1 MLFGRKL
8 KRLRKSAKIT
18 QGTLAEQ
25 LNITTRTLINY
36 ETGRCYPKQTE
47 IYAALAS
54 IFDVTVD
61 YLMSEDD
68 EFTLNT
74 YKLGKTPQMQAQA
87 LVNELTTLLKGEDLT
102 EGDKDAMMKAI
113 SSSYWETKEI
123 SKNYNYKSGIQE
135 IS

>member
-18 QGTLAEQ
+18 QGELAEK
-25 LNITTRTLINY
+25 LNVTSRTLINY

-47 IYAALAS
+47 IYSALAS

-68 EFTLNT
+68 EFTLTT
-74 YKLGKTPQMQAQA
+74 YKLGKTPQMQAQS
-87 LVNELTTLLKGEDLT
+87 LVNELTALLNGGILAED
-102 EGDKDAMMKAI
+102 DKDAMMKAI
-113 SSSYWETKEI
+113 SSSYWEAKEI
-123 SKNYNYKSGIQE
+123 SKNYDYKNGIQK
-135 IS
+135 